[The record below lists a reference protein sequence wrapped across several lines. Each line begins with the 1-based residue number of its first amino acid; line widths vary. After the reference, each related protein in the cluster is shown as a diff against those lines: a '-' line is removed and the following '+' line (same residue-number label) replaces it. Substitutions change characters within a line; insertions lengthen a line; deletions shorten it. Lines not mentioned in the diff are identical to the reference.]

1 MTEIRVTMV
10 FRGGP
15 LESCISRVVPAP
27 EMLPERSRRFDDG
40 YYVKS
45 RQYTTECFDEI
56 IGLVEYDWI
65 TT

>member
-1 MTEIRVTMV
+1 MTLVTPCGCSEV
-10 FRGGP
+10 
-15 LESCISRVVPAP
+15 
-27 EMLPERSRRFDDG
+27 ERLSRRFDDG